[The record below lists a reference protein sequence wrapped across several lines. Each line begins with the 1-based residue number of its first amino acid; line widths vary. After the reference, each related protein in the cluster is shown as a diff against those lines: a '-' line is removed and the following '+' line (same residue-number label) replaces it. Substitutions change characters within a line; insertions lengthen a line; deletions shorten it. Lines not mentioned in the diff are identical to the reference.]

1 MAHAL
6 SYKEFIEEYDQ
17 NHIRRFRIPSKF
29 LSQYRFTTQLTY
41 NEWITLL
48 SMWIPG
54 EVPDDSDFELRIKDV
69 SISY

>member
-17 NHIRRFRIPSKF
+17 NHIRRFRIPSEF

-41 NEWITLL
+41 DEWITLL

-54 EVPDDSDFELRIKDV
+54 EVPEDK
-69 SISY
+69 

>member
-1 MAHAL
+1 MAYAL

-17 NHIRRFRIPSKF
+17 NHIRRFRIPSEF

-41 NEWITLL
+41 DEWITLL

-54 EVPDDSDFELRIKDV
+54 EVPDDSDFEFV
-69 SISY
+69 TH

>member
-17 NHIRRFRIPSKF
+17 NHIRRFRIPSEF

-41 NEWITLL
+41 DEWITLL

-54 EVPDDSDFELRIKDV
+54 EVPEDSDFELHIKDI

>member
-17 NHIRRFRIPSKF
+17 NHIRRFRIPSEF

-41 NEWITLL
+41 DEWMTLL

-54 EVPDDSDFELRIKDV
+54 EVPNDSDFEFV
-69 SISY
+69 TH

>member
-1 MAHAL
+1 MARAL

-17 NHIRRFRIPSKF
+17 NHIRRFRIPSEF

-41 NEWITLL
+41 DEWITLL

-54 EVPDDSDFELRIKDV
+54 EVPEDK
-69 SISY
+69 

>member
-1 MAHAL
+1 MVHTL
-6 SYKEFIEEYDQ
+6 SYKEFIEEYEQ
-17 NHIRRFRIPSKF
+17 NHIRRFRIPSEF

-41 NEWITLL
+41 DEWMTLL
-48 SMWIPG
+48 AMWIPG

>member
-41 NEWITLL
+41 DEWITLL

-54 EVPDDSDFELRIKDV
+54 EVPEDSDFELCIKDI